1 MGVRDR
7 FSCEKF
13 WVRKILGAGAKGTE
27 FFPNNRKMLF
37 HLSRGIPEF
46 QTESL
51 VK

>member
-7 FSCEKF
+7 FSCDQ
-13 WVRKILGAGAKGTE
+13 ILGAGAK
-27 FFPNNRKMLF
+27 
-37 HLSRGIPEF
+37 GIPEF